1 MKHPSID
8 INLLPDLDAMTGPL
22 INGNSE
28 DILVVIAT
36 YFWENGAISSMMF

>member
-1 MKHPSID
+1 MKYPSID
-8 INLLPDLDAMTGPL
+8 INSLPDLEAMTGPL

-36 YFWENGAISSMMF
+36 YFWEKGAINSMMF